1 MSEEPNES
9 LERENYE
16 IINSLGNCPNCGA
29 RMAEQTSGSYTR
41 VICPVCETVTQ
52 ERFEQDWL

>member
-16 IINSLGNCPNCGA
+16 IIDSMDNCPNCGA
-29 RMAEQTSGSYTR
+29 RMAEQTSGNYTR
-41 VICPVCETVTQ
+41 IVCPVCQTVTN
-52 ERFEQDWL
+52 ERFEEYL